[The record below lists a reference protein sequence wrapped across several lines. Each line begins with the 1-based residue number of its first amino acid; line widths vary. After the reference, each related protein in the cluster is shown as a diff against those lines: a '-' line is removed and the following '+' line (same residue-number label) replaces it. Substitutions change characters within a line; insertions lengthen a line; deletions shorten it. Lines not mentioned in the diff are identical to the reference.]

1 MQRSQKLENA
11 VVTVGDMHLKPF
23 TDRMKVM
30 LCDQKEGKE
39 IYLIYCHTEG
49 MLRMNKHPT
58 YKYTKLGR
66 FII

>member
-1 MQRSQKLENA
+1 MLENN

-23 TDRMKVM
+23 TDRMK
-30 LCDQKEGKE
+30 L
-39 IYLIYCHTEG
+39 IYVTKRKTRKFLIYCHTEG
-49 MLRMNKHPT
+49 MLRMNKHCT